1 MKSRA
6 LLAALLL
13 SACAPEPEGSR
24 RLAFSRLDVCLR
36 VREASEQTF
45 RSQAEWEAF
54 YSSNGGSGGS
64 GVIDF
69 SRQMVAARFDGTG
82 SACVQFTYD
91 GIEETDGRVTVRATR
106 HVSPNPCILLLA
118 YPQAVLVVE
127 RSDLPV
133 RWDIGERQDAQ
144 PGRVCG

>member
-1 MKSRA
+1 MKSRT

-13 SACAPEPEGSR
+13 AACASEPGTR

-45 RSQAEWEAF
+45 RTQAEWEAF
-54 YSSNGGSGGS
+54 YAGNGGTGGSGG
-64 GVIDF
+64 IDF
-69 SRQMVAARFDGTG
+69 SRQMVVARFDGPG

-91 GIEETDGRVTVRATR
+91 GIEEADGRVTVRATR

-118 YPQAVLVVE
+118 YPQAVLAAE

-133 RWDIGERQDAQ
+133 RWDIVERQDAQ
-144 PGRVCG
+144 AGRVCG